1 VVRDLGAVVAGGVIG
16 TGARWGLDTLI
27 PHTATT
33 FPVSTILINVVGAF
47 ALGLLV
53 SAVWSSPRT
62 PSWAKAG
69 LGSGVLGS
77 FTTFSAFASSVV
89 VEARAGLW
97 ILAADY
103 LVATL
108 VLGFGAAALGLW
120 LGGRIRHSRVVAGP
134 DWIDE

>member
-1 VVRDLGAVVAGGVIG
+1 VVRDLGAVLAGGVIG
-16 TGARWGLDTLI
+16 TGARWGLDTLV
-27 PHTATT
+27 PHTNTT

-89 VEARAGLW
+89 LEARAGLW
-97 ILAADY
+97 MLAAGY

-120 LGGRIRHSRVVAGP
+120 LGRRIRHTRVVAAQ
-134 DWIDE
+134 DRIDE